1 MGAAELSQKLL
12 TEMDALPEGA
22 TIEGMTIEK
31 DTAEACLAAAK
42 AADHV
47 LLISRAWTSDC
58 LNPATEDGFPVG
70 IVNQVIDDLHAAGK
84 TAVVI
89 SCQLPYDAACY
100 PKADAILL
108 TYGSSK
114 MATAPTAESGDGS
127 AWVPDLPAGICAAF
141 GAVEPAGQLPVD
153 LPKLDADY
161 HLTDE
166 LLYSSQEAELDAA
179 A

>member
-1 MGAAELSQKLL
+1 MFAHFLSN
-12 TEMDALPEGA
+12 T
-22 TIEGMTIEK
+22 
-31 DTAEACLAAAK
+31 
-42 AADHV
+42 
-47 LLISRAWTSDC
+47 R
-58 LNPATEDGFPVG
+58 
-70 IVNQVIDDLHAAGK
+70 DLHAAGK